1 MDLREGA
8 FFMMAIGIGCK
19 AGTKAEAI
27 IALVET
33 ALARVEND
41 KIAGLF
47 TIAEKTHEAGLHEA
61 AARLSLPLMFL
72 PETSVKNVAC
82 KAETRSER
90 VVHLFGVPSVAETA
104 ALAGAGDGATLILPR
119 ISEGGVT
126 CAIAQSG
133 GPSS

>member
-1 MDLREGA
+1 
-8 FFMMAIGIGCK
+8 MMAIGIGCK
-19 AGTKAEAI
+19 SGTKADAI

-33 ALARVEND
+33 ALARVERD
-41 KIAGLF
+41 TIAGLF
-47 TIAEKTHEAGLHEA
+47 TLAEKTHEAGLHEA

-72 PETSVKNVAC
+72 PETAVKRVAC

-90 VVHLFGVPSVAETA
+90 VVQLFGVPSVAETA
-104 ALAGAGDGATLILPR
+104 ALAGAGDGATLILSR

>member
-1 MDLREGA
+1 
-8 FFMMAIGIGCK
+8 MMAIGIGCK
-19 AGTKAEAI
+19 TGTKAEAI
-27 IALVET
+27 IALIES
-33 ALARVEND
+33 ALSRVERD
-41 KIAGLF
+41 QIAGLF
-47 TIAEKTHEAGLHEA
+47 TIAEKVNEVGLHEA

-72 PETSVKNVAC
+72 PESSVKNVAC
-82 KAETRSER
+82 KTETRSER
-90 VVHLFGVPSVAETA
+90 VVQLFGLPSVAETA